1 MGLAKNQYLV
11 LDFLASQPGELA
23 GIDVAD
29 QIGRM
34 GRSSVYAALAA
45 LQRDSFV
52 EARWDHSASHPRR
65 MVQISPA
72 GRAELT
78 SERAVLNPGT
88 RAFVEGSA

>member
-11 LDFLASQPGELA
+11 LDFLAGRPGELA

-29 QIGRM
+29 QIGKM

-45 LQRDSFV
+45 LQRDGFV
-52 EARWDHSASHPRR
+52 DARWDHSASHPRH
-65 MVQISPA
+65 MIQISPA

-78 SERAVLNPGT
+78 RERTLLSPSP

>member
-11 LDFLASQPGELA
+11 LDFLAGQPAELA
-23 GIDVAD
+23 GIEVAD

-45 LQRDSFV
+45 LQRDGLV

-65 MVQISPA
+65 MVTISAA
-72 GRAELT
+72 GRTALAG
-78 SERAVLNPGT
+78 EREVLAPST
-88 RAFVEGSA
+88 QAYVEGSA